1 MRFKNIY
8 IFIIVLS
15 LLIPQGTDQD
25 NDANSI
31 KEKKRWSLFKK
42 KDKEYKEKSDRK
54 GFLGIFK
61 RKRKKDAEEDLLV
74 TEEER
79 ERQETKDG
87 QEIVRIPFT
96 PVDET
101 EEVLSSSQP
110 REIEI
115 PPSEEQ

>member
-15 LLIPQGTDQD
+15 LLFPQGTDQD
-25 NDANSI
+25 NDANPVE
-31 KEKKRWSLFKK
+31 EKKKWSLFKK
-42 KDKEYKEKSDRK
+42 KDKEYKEKSERK

-79 ERQETKDG
+79 KRQETN
-87 QEIVRIPFT
+87 
-96 PVDET
+96 
-101 EEVLSSSQP
+101 
-110 REIEI
+110 
-115 PPSEEQ
+115 